1 VPEIPSWLITFFV
14 TLLAAYSGSLLA
26 ISKFKKEKMWQEK
39 YNSYQEILNAL
50 EALILWAN
58 ETYCSNK
65 LIPSIGTSK
74 LEGVLSFPA
83 ARRVLA
89 KSTCIGK
96 LLISKD
102 AITELEALEQ
112 ELWDEQFRA
121 EEECFH
127 PNTLE
132 EQEFYATYAE
142 NVKNIVQPRLDKI
155 INFAKADL
163 K

>member
-1 VPEIPSWLITFFV
+1 MSEIPSWLITFFV
-14 TLLAAYSGSLLA
+14 TLLAAYFGSLLA
-26 ISKFKKEKMWQEK
+26 LNKFKIEKLWQEK

-74 LEGVLSFPA
+74 LEGVLSFPE

-89 KSTCIGK
+89 KNTCIGK
-96 LLISKD
+96 LLISSEV
-102 AITELEALEQ
+102 ITELESLEQ

-121 EEECFH
+121 DEECFH
-127 PNTLE
+127 PNTFE
-132 EQEFYATYAE
+132 EQDFYATHAE

-155 INFAKADL
+155 VNFAKTDL